1 MKSITS
7 SWEDLAALPVS
18 VEEAW
23 LEPLELTTGSGW
35 ARRSTVIHVRGAGA
49 AGRGEDI
56 TYSGEEQRAFQ
67 ALEVE
72 ARLREADLFDG
83 TRTLADWCEAAAEL
97 DWFPSE
103 PEQPVSRRYR
113 RWAFESAAL
122 DLALRQNRVV
132 LAELFDRRPEPMRF
146 AVSASMG
153 TPASVAPL
161 RALIDRFPA
170 IRFKLDWSPDW
181 NAALLADLAALD
193 RVDVVDLKGLY
204 TGTFAGPAPNP
215 NAYAAVAEALP
226 STWLEDPAWNAET
239 AAVLAPH
246 QARVTW
252 DVPLHE
258 RADFDALPFA
268 PRCVNLKPSRF
279 GSLRDVFEVY
289 AHCEEQGI
297 KAYGGGQFELGPGRL
312 QAQHL
317 ASLFHPDGSNDL
329 SPIAYHVGLP
339 SVDTP
344 QAQLPTPPALPG
356 LAPATET

>member
-1 MKSITS
+1 MKSILDA
-7 SWEDLAALPVS
+7 WNELAALPLR

-35 ARRSTVIHVRGAGA
+35 ARRSTVIHLRGAGA
-49 AGRGEDI
+49 FGRGEDI
-56 TYSGEEQRAFQ
+56 TYSGEEQLGFQ
-67 ALEVE
+67 ASEVE
-72 ARLREADLFDG
+72 ARLRVAGMFDG
-83 TRTLADWCEAAAEL
+83 TRRLVDWCDAAAEL
-97 DWFPSE
+97 DWFAEE
-103 PEQPVSRRYR
+103 PAQEVSRRYR
-113 RWAFESAAL
+113 QWAFESAAL
-122 DLALRQNRVV
+122 DLALRQNQVV
-132 LAELFDRRPEPMRF
+132 LAELLDRQPAPMRF

-153 TPASVAPL
+153 TPASIAPL
-161 RALIDRFPA
+161 HELIERFPA

-181 NAALLADLAALD
+181 NAALLTELAALD

-204 TGTFAGPAPNP
+204 SGSFAGPAPDP
-215 NAYAAVAEALP
+215 QAYAAVAEALP
-226 STWLEDPAWNAET
+226 DAWLEDPAWNAET
-239 AAVLAPH
+239 AAALAPH

-297 KAYGGGQFELGPGRL
+297 RAYGGGQFELGPGRL
-312 QAQHL
+312 QTQHL

-329 SPIAYHVGLP
+329 SPVAFHIGLP
-339 SVDTP
+339 AADTP
-344 QAQLPTPPALPG
+344 QAQLPAPPVEPG
-356 LAPATET
+356 LG